1 MDSDDNS
8 DGGEMGRAVPPKRA
22 KNRTSVNRTIGL
34 VNFEESKKEI
44 VRIVSQRCSKPL
56 SKGSFRLFPTL
67 PMTRLEKRTS

>member
-8 DGGEMGRAVPPKRA
+8 DGGEMDRAVLPKRA

-44 VRIVSQRCSKPL
+44 VRIVSDVRNRCQKEVSVCSQL
-56 SKGSFRLFPTL
+56 CL
-67 PMTRLEKRTS
+67 